1 MNKKR
6 GFSLERY
13 IIIILISNQL
23 DFFSNFYFNC
33 LHFYSTN
40 HSVNKKDI
48 SCINK
53 KKMNRKREFK

>member
-13 IIIILISNQL
+13 IIIFLISNQL

-48 SCINK
+48 YILYQQK
-53 KKMNRKREFK
+53 KKKHE